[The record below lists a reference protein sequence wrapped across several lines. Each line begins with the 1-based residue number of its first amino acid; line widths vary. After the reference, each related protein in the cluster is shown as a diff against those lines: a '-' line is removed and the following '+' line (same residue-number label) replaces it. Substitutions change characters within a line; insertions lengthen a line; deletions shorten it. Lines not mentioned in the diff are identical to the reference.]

1 MPRSAALNERM
12 REESRERILAASL
25 EVFASHGF
33 GGASMRMIAER
44 AGISPGLIYAYFPG
58 KEALLEALFA
68 RSMAD
73 VRASFDAADAEP
85 DPRRR
90 VEPLIRSSFEIL
102 ARNLDFWRLAYG
114 VRMQAAVIR
123 GLEPALAAWQAEILR
138 KLTGYL
144 RGAGVNEPS
153 LEARLLFA
161 EIDGV
166 AQHFALDPEGYP
178 LRRVL
183 ERLVARYR

>member
-1 MPRSAALNERM
+1 MPRSAVLNERM
-12 REESRERILAASL
+12 REESRERILAAAL

-44 AGISPGLIYAYFPG
+44 AGISPGLIYAYFPA
-58 KEALLEALFA
+58 KDALLEALFA
-68 RSMAD
+68 RSMTD
-73 VRASFDAADAEP
+73 VRASFEAADAEP

-90 VEPLIRSSFEIL
+90 IERLVHASFEIL
-102 ARNLDFWRLAYG
+102 ARNMDFWRLSYG
-114 VRMQAAVIR
+114 VRMQAAVIS
-123 GLEPALAAWQAEILR
+123 GLEPGLAAWQANILK

-144 RGAGVNEPS
+144 RGAGVREPA

-166 AQHFALDPEGYP
+166 AQHFVLDPERYP